1 MVLSFLQVHPKLQR
15 GEMPPEQN
23 LGALLMEFFE
33 LYGKNFGYD
42 ECAITVRGR
51 GGYVSKR
58 QRGFFDPRKPFMLS
72 IEDPHDPE
80 GDVSKG
86 SFAIIS
92 VRSALGGAFDIL
104 HAALCERSNDLHN
117 FRRRQR
123 LLYNRQMQSTH
134 VHFDADASDNR
145 LHLTSQ
151 IKEPESLLGS
161 VLGVSREMIRR
172 RNEIKQLYDSEVL
185 QKLLDIPV
193 DSTPSAPAVRVN
205 APAPHDT
212 SDNSIMIHAQESI
225 KRRVHPDEQDTPES
239 KYDAKRPKKRAMQ
252 DPWSSRVQSVPSD
265 TEEEE
270 LMANDAP
277 YVAVSSDSDGPSPA
291 PVASTPV
298 KTQGLRIAGR
308 AKQSK
313 LSKKDRLQYWHNK
326 ASAT

>member
-1 MVLSFLQVHPKLQR
+1 M
-15 GEMPPEQN
+15 
-23 LGALLMEFFE
+23 
-33 LYGKNFGYD
+33 
-42 ECAITVRGR
+42 
-51 GGYVSKR
+51 SKR

-205 APAPHDT
+205 VPTSHDA
-212 SDNSIMIHAQESI
+212 SDDSIMIHAQESI
-225 KRRVHPDEQDTPES
+225 KRRVHPCLLYTS
-239 KYDAKRPKKRAMQ
+239 
-252 DPWSSRVQSVPSD
+252 
-265 TEEEE
+265 
-270 LMANDAP
+270 
-277 YVAVSSDSDGPSPA
+277 PSP
-291 PVASTPV
+291 
-298 KTQGLRIAGR
+298 R
-308 AKQSK
+308 
-313 LSKKDRLQYWHNK
+313 D
-326 ASAT
+326 